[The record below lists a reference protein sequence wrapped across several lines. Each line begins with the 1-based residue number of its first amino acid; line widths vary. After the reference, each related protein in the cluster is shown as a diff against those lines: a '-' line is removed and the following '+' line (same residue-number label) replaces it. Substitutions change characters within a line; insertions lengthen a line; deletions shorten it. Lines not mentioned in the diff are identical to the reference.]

1 MMIKKIKKLFSKN
14 EMKKL
19 LGITVFSIIISLSE
33 VVGLS
38 TIVPFMAM
46 VTNRNIVFKSN
57 IYFF

>member
-1 MMIKKIKKLFSKN
+1 MLKKIKKLFSKN

-19 LGITVFSIIISLSE
+19 LGITFFSIIISLSE

-46 VTNRNIVFKSN
+46 VTN
-57 IYFF
+57 